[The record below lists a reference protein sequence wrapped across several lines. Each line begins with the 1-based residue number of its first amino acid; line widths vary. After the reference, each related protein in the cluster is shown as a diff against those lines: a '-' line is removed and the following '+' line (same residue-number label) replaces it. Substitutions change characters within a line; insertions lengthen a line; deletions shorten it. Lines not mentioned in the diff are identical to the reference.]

1 MLFIYNFGHHFLTV
15 KRTKQI
21 IILCGQ
27 KEINCRMKKEFFL
40 VALLLTHVLSIGQ
53 KQAPQKLPRPKLVV
67 GIVVD
72 QMRCDYLY
80 RYYDRYKAGG
90 FKRILNE
97 GFSCE
102 NTEID
107 YLPTVTAIGHATIY
121 SGSVPAIHGIAGND
135 FIIEATGKTMYCTE
149 DSSVN
154 TVGSS
159 SAAGKMSPRNLL
171 TTTITDEL
179 RLTTNFKSKVIS
191 IGMKD
196 RGSILP
202 GGHLANA
209 AYWFDAGGNWI
220 TSTYYMN
227 ELPAWVK
234 AFNDK
239 KLPEQYLKKDW
250 NTLYPI
256 QTYVQSLPDNNVYEG
271 KFPGQ
276 SAPVFPVKTSEM
288 MAQNVDIIRSTPY
301 GNMLTADLAKAAIQ
315 AEQLGKRGTTDFLAV
330 SFSTPDYVGH
340 RYSPHAIEVE
350 DIYLRLDIEL
360 ANFLN
365 FLDANIGKGN
375 YSLFLSADHGAAHNP
390 RFLADNK
397 IPSGYWQGGQVQRQL
412 NEELEK
418 KFGTRSIVTSF
429 SNGQVHLNN
438 KAIDSSKIN
447 EEDIRKDIVRFLRR
461 QPNVVFVADIN
472 NIDEAAL
479 PDYLKSRVIKGY
491 NSKRSGPITFML
503 EPGWYGGTPNAT
515 GTTHGT
521 WNNYDAHIP
530 LLWMGWGIKQ
540 GSTSRRIN
548 MSDISATLASLLHI
562 QMPSG
567 CIGEPIEEVLKK

>member
-1 MLFIYNFGHHFLTV
+1 
-15 KRTKQI
+15 
-21 IILCGQ
+21 
-27 KEINCRMKKEFFL
+27 MKKRFFL
-40 VALLLTHVLSIGQ
+40 IALVFLQLLAISQ
-53 KQAPQKLPRPKLVV
+53 KTVTETLPRPKLVV

-72 QMRCDYLY
+72 QMRWDYLY
-80 RYYDRYKAGG
+80 RYYDRYKPGG
-90 FKRILNE
+90 FKRMLNE

-102 NTEID
+102 NTKID
-107 YLPTVTAIGHATIY
+107 YLPTVTAVGHSTIY
-121 SGSVPAIHGIAGND
+121 TGSVPAIHGIAGND

-149 DSSVN
+149 DSSVS
-154 TVGSS
+154 TVGSTS
-159 SAAGKMSPRNLL
+159 SAGKMSPRNLL
-171 TTTITDEL
+171 VTTITDEL
-179 RLTTNFKSKVIS
+179 RLATNFKSKVIS
-191 IGMKD
+191 IALKD

-209 AYWFDAGGNWI
+209 AYWFDSNGSWI
-220 TSTYYMN
+220 TSTYYMK
-227 ELPAWVK
+227 ELPGWVK
-234 AFNDK
+234 AFNDR

-256 QTYVQSLPDNNVYEG
+256 QTYTQSLPDSNLYEG
-271 KFPGQ
+271 KFTGQ
-276 SAPVFPVKTSEM
+276 AAPVFPVKTSGM
-288 MAQNVDIIRSTPY
+288 IAQNVDIVRSTPY
-301 GNMLTADLAKAAIQ
+301 GNTLTAELAKAAIQ

-340 RYSPHAIEVE
+340 RFGPNAIEVE
-350 DIYLRLDIEL
+350 DVYLRLDIEL

-365 FLDANIGKGN
+365 FLDMNIGKGN
-375 YSLFLSADHGAAHNP
+375 YTLFLSADHGAAYNS
-390 RFLADNK
+390 RFLTDNK

-418 KFGTRSIVTSF
+418 KYSIRNLVTSF
-429 SNGQVHLNN
+429 SNSQAHLNN
-438 KAIDSSKIN
+438 KAVDSSKVN
-447 EEDIRKDIVRFLRR
+447 EEELRKDIVRFLRK
-461 QPNVVFVADIN
+461 QPQILFVADIN
-472 NIDEAAL
+472 HLDEAAL
-479 PDYLKSRVIKGY
+479 PGDLKTRIIKGY
-491 NSKRSGPITFML
+491 NSKRSGPITFGL
-503 EPGWYGGTPNAT
+503 EPGWYGGAVNGT